1 MMKPNNLLLTLCGA
15 LLLTA
20 CGQQAV
26 AHREVSPRDTV
37 TVPEGYTSEDSIAY
51 IEDATVRSPITAQDL
66 LGLARVHEVE
76 EMMTRYGK
84 EEKATRDDSVTL
96 ALANRFLRMGQ
107 LVKANGNAHDK
118 LQWTVAVNKVIN
130 DFTRE
135 RPEVPADSA
144 LGEARLV
151 IDKFSS
157 MTQFEMNFQSFVD
170 EMIDYYRTL
179 DAYRRLIDDAT
190 AALRPLVKAE
200 YEAWND
206 LNEARF
212 AFWNDVSFNQEW
224 YSMKPMDIEGRYE
237 RQSSERRDALAIERD
252 ILLNGKPYSQRGSTM
267 TAREWDK
274 WLTRHS
280 VPDDIETLRETG
292 QADLIPADSTVTART
307 AALKTAMS
315 RWLDTRHAIAAALP
329 QDRGQ
334 SYDRLTADMHRD
346 MLRQ

>member
-37 TVPEGYTSEDSIAY
+37 TVPEGYTGEDSIAY

-252 ILLNGKPYSQRGSTM
+252 ILLNVPYESYDPVVKFIQDASVDGEVLAIKMTLYRTGSN
-267 TAREWDK
+267 
-274 WLTRHS
+274 S
-280 VPDDIETLRETG
+280 PIV
-292 QADLIPADSTVTART
+292 Q
-307 AALKTAMS
+307 ALKRASVNGKSVTVFVELKARFDEQRNISWAQELENAGATVAPM
-315 RWLDTRHAIAAALP
+315 RR
-329 QDRGQ
+329 
-334 SYDRLTADMHRD
+334 
-346 MLRQ
+346 